1 MNKRLVCFL
10 ILLFVGCLGATLG
23 YSYTY
28 YDYTTPSNGI
38 DSILQPLSSGCAL
51 IFPSRRDTRTS
62 IFLFLW
68 VGPLAIIIWK
78 WIRHKT
84 QRWY

>member
-1 MNKRLVCFL
+1 MNRRLITFL
-10 ILLFVGCLGATLG
+10 ILLIVGVLGASLG

-28 YDYTTPSNGI
+28 YDYRESSSSI
-38 DSILQPLSSGCAL
+38 DMLLEPLSSGCAL